1 MILGPN
7 LIYQCPSCDTLFETS
22 SMISGNTF
30 GAKRYSDGKVE
41 ARMMN
46 NPLQLYKCHGCHQF
60 LWLSKLSSIGE
71 YELDEGKP
79 EIWKSAEYPDS
90 LSIDEFLE
98 FLSTSF
104 FNRDEE
110 LYVRLRVLWGFND
123 RVRMGLPQFISSND
137 QENWTSNI
145 VQLLDVL
152 DWGITE
158 NRLLAGELLRYL
170 KDFDYAT
177 EILSSIKEK
186 NLNSYRVKIQEKC
199 EQRNFLVFQ
208 F

>member
-7 LIYQCPSCDTLFETS
+7 LIYQCPSCYSLIESS
-22 SMISGNTF
+22 SMISGNSF

-41 ARMMN
+41 ARMLS
-46 NPLQLYKCHGCHQF
+46 NPLKLFKCHGCRQF
-60 LWLSKLSSIGE
+60 LWLSKLSQIGE

-79 EIWKSAEYPDS
+79 DKWESAQYLNS

-98 FLSTSF
+98 FLSTSS

-123 RVRMGLPQFISSND
+123 RVRMGLPQFISLID
-137 QENWTSNI
+137 QENWTWNI
-145 VQLLDVL
+145 VKLLEVL
-152 DWGITE
+152 DWEKSE
-158 NRLLAGELLRYL
+158 NRLLVGELLRYL
-170 KDFDYAT
+170 EDWDFAI
-177 EILSSIKEK
+177 EILDSMNDPRLKFFGSEVIKKCLEK
-186 NLNSYRVKIQEKC
+186 NVR
-199 EQRNFLVFQ
+199 VFQ